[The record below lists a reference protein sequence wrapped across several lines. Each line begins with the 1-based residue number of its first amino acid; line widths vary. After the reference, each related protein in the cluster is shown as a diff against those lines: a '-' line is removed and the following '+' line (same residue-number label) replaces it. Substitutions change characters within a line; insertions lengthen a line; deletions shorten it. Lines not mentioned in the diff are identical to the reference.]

1 MTEDCYKDIFKVSAK
16 PNTLLIAKAEGISDE
31 AVAEILSNRDGIDTL
46 GFYSGTI
53 NNFNNMIKSL
63 DLIVIVIIVSSGAL
77 AFVVL
82 FNLTNVNVSERM
94 REIATLKVLGFR
106 EREVESYIF
115 RENLILTFI
124 GSIAGLFVGKWLHR
138 TIMVMVE
145 LDTVM
150 FGRNIEPLSY
160 ALSVAIT
167 LVFALIVNFVMK
179 KRLANV
185 QMVESLKSVE

>member
-1 MTEDCYKDIFKVSAK
+1 MTEDCYKDIFKVTAK
-16 PNTLLIAKAEGISDE
+16 PNTLLIAKAEGVSDE

>member
-1 MTEDCYKDIFKVSAK
+1 
-16 PNTLLIAKAEGISDE
+16 
-31 AVAEILSNRDGIDTL
+31 
-46 GFYSGTI
+46 
-53 NNFNNMIKSL
+53 MIKSL